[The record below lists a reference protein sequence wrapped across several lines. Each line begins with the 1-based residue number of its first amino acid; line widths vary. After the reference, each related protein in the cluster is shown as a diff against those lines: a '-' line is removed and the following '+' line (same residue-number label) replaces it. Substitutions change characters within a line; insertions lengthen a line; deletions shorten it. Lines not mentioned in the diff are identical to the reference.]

1 MISYDDFFVSLN
13 LISDDNTNSNFHHSL
28 SCYDK
33 NSALVK
39 KKKKKNGT
47 YHIYTHTKRNINES
61 KFANTLAR

>member
-39 KKKKKNGT
+39 KKKKKERNLS
-47 YHIYTHTKRNINES
+47 HTHTHEAKYKRV
-61 KFANTLAR
+61 KVC